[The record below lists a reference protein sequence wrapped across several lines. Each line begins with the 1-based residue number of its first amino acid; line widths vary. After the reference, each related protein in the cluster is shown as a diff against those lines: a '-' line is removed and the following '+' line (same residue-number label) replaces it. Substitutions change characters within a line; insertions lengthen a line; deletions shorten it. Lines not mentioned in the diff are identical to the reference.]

1 MTTEKGSWPTWP
13 FTRLSPK
20 EMAKLLK
27 LIEGKRSAQR
37 LAEYEE
43 ALL

>member
-1 MTTEKGSWPTWP
+1 MSNHTKGSWPTWP

-27 LIEGKRSAQR
+27 AIEGKRISEA
-37 LAEYEE
+37 EE
-43 ALL
+43 APL